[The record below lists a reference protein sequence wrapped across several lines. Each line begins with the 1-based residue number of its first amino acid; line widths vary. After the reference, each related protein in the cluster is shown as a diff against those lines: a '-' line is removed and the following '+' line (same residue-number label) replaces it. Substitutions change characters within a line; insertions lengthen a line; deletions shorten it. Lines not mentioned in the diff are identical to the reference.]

1 VGEGVSVGV
10 LGGVTTGG
18 GVGTGVG
25 VFGGVTT
32 GAGGGAGGGVGKLS
46 IAQIY
51 MLKSDP
57 SIEVPCTLT

>member
-1 VGEGVSVGV
+1 VGGGVGVGV

-46 IAQIY
+46 IAQI
-51 MLKSDP
+51 
-57 SIEVPCTLT
+57 